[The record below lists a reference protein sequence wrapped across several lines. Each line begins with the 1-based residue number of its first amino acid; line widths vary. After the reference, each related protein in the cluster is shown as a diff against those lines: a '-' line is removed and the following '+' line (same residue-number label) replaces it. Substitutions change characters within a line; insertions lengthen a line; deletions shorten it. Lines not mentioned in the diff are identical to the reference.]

1 VSDLRVS
8 PANAIQWDA
17 AWASCPHGT
26 AFHSF
31 DPDAAAS
38 HSFDPDAAAS
48 HSFAPDAAASHSF
61 APHATAFH
69 SFDPDAAASHSFDPD
84 AAASH
89 VPGARPDTTQAISL
103 SPGFD
108 AVFHIWSKE
117 HRAIINQAHRPGAGP
132 GDESGEEGP

>member
-1 VSDLRVS
+1 MSDLRVS

-26 AFHSF
+26 AF
-31 DPDAAAS
+31 
-38 HSFDPDAAAS
+38 
-48 HSFAPDAAASHSF
+48 
-61 APHATAFH
+61 
-69 SFDPDAAASHSFDPD
+69 HSFDPD